1 MEKKKL
7 NFIFI
12 VQGEG
17 RGHLTQAISLYN
29 IIINAGHEISYLLVG
44 KNERRKI
51 PRFFHEKIN
60 SPIEAFES
68 PNFVADS
75 QGKGIKIIN
84 TILYNIAGSGIFF
97 KSLKRIREVLNE
109 KSPDVVINFY
119 DILGG
124 LNNLGFKKRNIKFLT
139 IGHQYFL
146 EHNDFDFPEG
156 STTDRNLL
164 KMLNKITSIGYDK
177 KLALSFREVNDEAAK
192 KIFVVPPLL
201 RKEVLN
207 LKTEKGEHILVYINM
222 PGYSEE
228 IIEWHKKNPEIVLH
242 CFWDKKE
249 VENPWVVNKNL
260 TFHQVDDQLFL
271 EYMKSARGF
280 VSTAGFE
287 SVCEAMYLGIP
298 VMMVPIQGQF
308 EQTCNAIDAKKSG
321 AGVSANTFNIS
332 KLLEYLPHHQNKSE
346 IFRAWVQ
353 KSENIFLKYL
363 EE

>member
-7 NFIFI
+7 KFVFI

-17 RGHLTQAISLYN
+17 RGHLTQAISLFN
-29 IIINAGHEISYLLVG
+29 IIINAGHEISYVLVG

-51 PRFFHEKIN
+51 PQFFHEKIN

-75 QGKGIKIIN
+75 KGKGIKILK
-84 TILYNIAGSGIFF
+84 TIFYNIARGGIFF

-124 LNNLGFKKRNIKFLT
+124 ILNFKFKERNIKFLT

-146 EHNDFDFPEG
+146 EHNDFNFPDG
-156 STTDRNLL
+156 NNTDRNLL
-164 KMLNKITSIGYDK
+164 KTLNKITSFRYDK
-177 KLALSFREVNDEAAK
+177 KLALSFREVNDEEEK
-192 KIFVVPPLL
+192 RIFVVPPLL

-207 LKTEKGEHILVYINM
+207 ITTEVGEHILVYINM

-228 IIEWHKKNPEIVLH
+228 IIEWHKNNPEIILH

-271 EYMKSARGF
+271 EFMKSARGF

-298 VMMVPIQGQF
+298 VMMIPIQGQF

-321 AGVSANTFNIS
+321 AGISGNSFNIS
-332 KLLEYLPHHQNKSE
+332 EFLDYLPNHKSKSE

-353 KSENIFLKYL
+353 KSENLFLKYL